1 MAIDHST
8 ETALPVLESLFDAV
22 DESVN
27 LNAAFEC
34 YHQMVTSYVLRNAG
48 FVTSEDTADRF
59 VHGLNILFYSTL
71 LRSEQLGDFLQKAS
85 HIRDSIE

>member
-8 ETALPVLESLFDAV
+8 ETALPVLESLIDAV
-22 DESVN
+22 DESFN

-48 FVTSEDTADRF
+48 FETSEDAAARF
-59 VHGLNILFYSTL
+59 VHGLNILFYSSL
-71 LRSEQLGDFLQKAS
+71 LRAERLGDFLQKAS

>member
-8 ETALPVLESLFDAV
+8 ETALPVLESLIDAV
-22 DESVN
+22 DESGN

-34 YHQMVTSYVLRNAG
+34 YHQMVTSYVLRTAALD
-48 FVTSEDTADRF
+48 TSEETAERF

-71 LRSEQLGDFLQKAS
+71 LRAEHLGDFLQKAS
-85 HIRDSIE
+85 HIRDAIE

>member
-8 ETALPVLESLFDAV
+8 ETALPVLESLIDAV

-34 YHQMVTSYVLRNAG
+34 YHQMVTSYVLR
-48 FVTSEDTADRF
+48 TADVESSKETAARF

-71 LRSEQLGDFLQKAS
+71 LRAEHLGDFLQKAS
-85 HIRDSIE
+85 HIRDAIE